1 MRPERVTGLLSAL
14 VVALVACTAGWPNHT
29 WQGWELG
36 LQDQLQRLRGPR
48 RPPPEL
54 ILVPIDD
61 ATLQQGAWFEQN
73 RALPTWA
80 RGISTLPWPRAAY
93 GALIDKLF
101 QAGVSAVAINVVFE
115 GPSGKG
121 PADDASLA
129 ASLRQHP
136 GRVALA
142 AEMLEPN
149 DARAAGSLTLVRPE
163 TLLPSLGGDRAI
175 GLTNVL
181 PRTPDRPSRHPDA
194 YGQGLLPAQG
204 AAPFPSLSSTLLR
217 LAGRSSRQVDRQ
229 RELAFYGPEGSFTS
243 LSAWEVLDPERWRR
257 HPLRPALAG
266 AIVLLGPV
274 VSQGDDGYPTPYGS
288 LSGLELLATA
298 TANSLRGEGLWT
310 WPTAPI
316 ARALLAVLPPLAML
330 LLAWRTTGLH
340 WRLLALLALVA
351 LQLGA
356 ALLAFWFA
364 HLWLPLLSPSVGL
377 ALLGL
382 LYGGDAYLRE
392 GLERRRL
399 RRTFERYVAPGVV
412 AEILAD
418 PASAQGIL
426 RGRLLEVTVLM
437 TDLEGFTSLTRQRS
451 QAGQSELHVRQL
463 NTYLGAMVE
472 VIACH
477 GGTVDKF
484 IGDAVLAVFGSPVG
498 RGLELEAAAA
508 LRCALAMRK
517 ALDELNRQWRREG
530 VAELNS
536 GIGLASGEVMVGQ
549 IGSPRR
555 LEFTVIGETVN
566 LAARLES
573 LTRSLGVSVLC
584 DARTA
589 ALAARSSDGPGEP
602 GATPSCRSLGPQ
614 AVKGVGAVDVLTPL
628 PPTQACRRVD
638 GAASVPPDVT
648 S

>member
-1 MRPERVTGLLSAL
+1 MRQERATGLLSAL
-14 VVALVACTAGWPNHT
+14 VVALVAWTAGWPTHT
-29 WQGWELG
+29 WQGWDLG
-36 LQDQLQRLRGPR
+36 LQDQLQRLRGQR
-48 RPPPEL
+48 RPPQEL

-61 ATLQQGAWFEQN
+61 ATLQQGAWFEQT
-73 RALPTWA
+73 RAAPSWA

-93 GALIDKLF
+93 GALLDKLF

-129 ASLRQHP
+129 ASLRRHR

-142 AEMLEPN
+142 AEMLEPS

-163 TLLPSLGGDRAI
+163 MLLPALGGPRAL

-181 PRTPDRPSRHPDA
+181 PRTPTRASLHPDA
-194 YGQGLLPAQG
+194 YGRGLLPARG
-204 AAPFPSLSSTLLR
+204 AAPFPSLASTLLH
-217 LAGRSSRQVDRQ
+217 LAGRSSRQDDPR
-229 RELAFYGPEGSFTS
+229 RELAFYGPEGSFPS
-243 LSAWEVLDPERWRR
+243 LSAWEVLDPQRWRR
-257 HPLRPALAG
+257 HPLLPALPG

-274 VSQGDDGYPTPYGS
+274 VSQGDDGYPSPYGP

-298 TANSLRGEGLWT
+298 TANSLRGEGLRS

-316 ARALLAVLPPLAML
+316 GRALLALVPPLVLL
-330 LLAWRTTGLH
+330 LLAWRTTVLR

-351 LQLGA
+351 LQLGVA
-356 ALLAFWFA
+356 VLAFWSA

-437 TDLEGFTSLTRQRS
+437 TDLRGFTSLTRQRS

-472 VIACH
+472 VIAAH

-508 LRCALAMRK
+508 LRCALAMRS
-517 ALDELNRQWRREG
+517 ALDELNRQWRQEG
-530 VAELNS
+530 VAELSS

-573 LTRSLGVSVLC
+573 LTRSLDASVLC

-589 ALAARSSDGPGEP
+589 ALVAPFSDDPGAS
-602 GATPSCRSLGPQ
+602 GATPRCRSLGLQ
-614 AVKGVGAVDVLTPL
+614 AIKGLGEVEVYTPL
-628 PPTQACRRVD
+628 D
-638 GAASVPPDVT
+638 PPDAGRPVAAEALLP
-648 S
+648 SA